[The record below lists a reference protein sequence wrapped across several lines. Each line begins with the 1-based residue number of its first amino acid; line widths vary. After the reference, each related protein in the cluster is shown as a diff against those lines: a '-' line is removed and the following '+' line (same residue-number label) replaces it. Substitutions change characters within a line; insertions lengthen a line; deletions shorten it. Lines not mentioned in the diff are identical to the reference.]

1 VKTLRALPPL
11 LLLAA
16 AVFSLSLPNQA
27 FACRADCDF
36 DCSVTVDEILK
47 LVNGGLGEL
56 PVTSC
61 LAGDSNLDRRI
72 TVDEILTGVT
82 NALNGCGGPPCV
94 AAAES
99 RCRVP
104 AGSGVN
110 FDPTDRSCQYLSSYR
125 LFKGSG
131 ALQIPNDDVV
141 PFDLNTI
148 LFSDYT
154 LKHRFVWLP
163 PGTSAIYDDHTSFDF
178 PVGTVIIK
186 TFAFPTDQTVENPGQ
201 DVLET
206 RLLVRRPD
214 GWAGIPY
221 VWNEDKS
228 DAVLKIVGATLT
240 VSGVQADGVFGT
252 YQYSVP
258 NSNQC
263 EECHREHDDIMN
275 VLGPK
280 ARHLNKVYEYPDGAA
295 NQLTKWTELGILSGA
310 PADPNDAPPGV
321 VFDDPNSGTLEERA
335 RMYLDINC
343 AHCHNE
349 SGAARTTGFW
359 VDIAQT
365 DPGHLGICKAP
376 TAAGPGTGGFGRVI
390 DPGHPES
397 SIVTFRMDSVEPEIA
412 MPELGRRRIH
422 EEGLAVIA
430 DWIASMEP
438 TCE

>member
-1 VKTLRALPPL
+1 MNLRSFMPALVAL
-11 LLLAA
+11 ICSFLAPQQA
-16 AVFSLSLPNQA
+16 A
-27 FACRADCDF
+27 ACRADCNF
-36 DCSVTVDEILK
+36 DCQVTVDEILK

-56 PVTSC
+56 PVSEC
-61 LAGDSNLDRRI
+61 AAGDANLDRSFTI
-72 TVDEILTGVT
+72 EEIVSGVN
-82 NALNGCGGPPCV
+82 NALAGCGGPPCEP
-94 AAAES
+94 AAET

-104 AGSGVN
+104 AGDGVN
-110 FDPTDRSCQYLSSYR
+110 FDPTDQSCQFLSSYR

-131 ALQIPNDDVV
+131 ALQIPNDGVV

-163 PGTSAIYDDHTSFDF
+163 PGTSAVYDDHASFEF
-178 PVGTVIIK
+178 PVGTVIVK
-186 TFAFPTDQTVENPGQ
+186 TFAYPSDQTVANPAQ
-201 DVLET
+201 DILET
-206 RLLVRRPD
+206 RLLVHRPE
-214 GWAGIPY
+214 GWVGIPY

-228 DAVLKIVGATLT
+228 DAVLRIVGATLN
-240 VSGVQADGVFGT
+240 VSGIQADGTFAR
-252 YQYSVP
+252 YEYSVP

-263 EECHREHDDIMN
+263 KECHREHHEVMG

-280 ARHLNKVYEYPDGAA
+280 ARHLNRMYEYADGIA
-295 NQLTKWTELGILSGA
+295 NQLVKWTELGILTGA
-310 PADPNDAPPGV
+310 PADPNDAPGGV
-321 VFDDPNSGTLEERA
+321 VFDDPESGSVEARA
-335 RMYLDINC
+335 RIYLDINC

-349 SGAARTTGFW
+349 TGAARNTGFW
-359 VDIAQT
+359 LTIDET
-365 DPGHLGICKAP
+365 DPGHLGICKSP
-376 TAAGPGTGGFGRVI
+376 TAAGSGTGGFGRVI

-397 SIVTFRMDSVEPEIA
+397 SILTFRMDSIEPEIA